1 MVPRIPWFQPW
12 LLRSDI
18 SGCWNHR
25 ILHHPHPWWHFLFTP
40 SRNPKNMPPSRLKN
54 WTYPLKNLHMFM
66 DFSWFKSIQKCQTSG
81 LSNLIDL
88 ISLPIRSISHI
99 FTGPF
104 FFKGH
109 FSWSHPWGKLFL
121 STCTHPGAGGV
132 ITEGGQEVHHAD
144 HLLSR
149 ATATL
154 WKPWTIYR

>member
-88 ISLPIRSISHI
+88 ISLPIRSISYLYRAI
-99 FTGPF
+99 

-109 FSWSHPWGKLFL
+109 FSWSHPWANSFL
-121 STCTHPGAGGV
+121 APAHILGRWC
-132 ITEGGQEVHHAD
+132 HHRRRSRSAPCGPPPV
-144 HLLSR
+144 R